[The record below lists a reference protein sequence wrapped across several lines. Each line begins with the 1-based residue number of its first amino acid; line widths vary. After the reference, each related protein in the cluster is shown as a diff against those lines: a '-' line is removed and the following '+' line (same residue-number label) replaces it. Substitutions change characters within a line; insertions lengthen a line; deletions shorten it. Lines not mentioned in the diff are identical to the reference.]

1 MIEEPE
7 SQLERRK
14 RMGESIFDAIRKGVV
29 LLDGG
34 MGTELIAHGFPQGAC
49 PETWN
54 VEKPDVVK
62 KIHQSYFAAGADVV
76 LTNSFGGNRIKL
88 EDYGVGD
95 RCYELNRAAAEIAN
109 QIKPEG
115 KFASG
120 SMGPI
125 GKFLKPVGEYEKEQ
139 FIEAYAEQ
147 ARGLS
152 DGGVDFL
159 LIETQYDLQETL
171 CALQGARNVT
181 DKPVFVT
188 LTFNRG
194 PRGYFTIMGNSVTQC
209 IEELEKEKVPVVG
222 TNCTLNSE
230 EMVDLVKII
239 RESTSLP
246 ILAQA
251 NAGKPSVSEEGEV
264 SYAQK
269 IEDYLR
275 FIPQMIE
282 NGANLIGGCC
292 GTNPEYIRRMAE
304 ILKKK

>member
-1 MIEEPE
+1 MA
-7 SQLERRK
+7 
-14 RMGESIFDAIRKGVV
+14 ESIFDAIRAGIV

-34 MGTELIAHGFPQGAC
+34 MGTELIAQGFPQGAC

-54 VEKPDVVK
+54 VERPDIVK
-62 KIHQSYFAAGADVV
+62 TIHKNYFYAGSDVV
-76 LTNSFGGNRIKL
+76 LTNSFGGSRIKL
-88 EDYGVGD
+88 DDYGEGE
-95 RCYELNRAAAEIAN
+95 RCYELNRAAAEIAS

-115 KFASG
+115 KFVAG

-125 GKFLKPVGEYEKEQ
+125 GKFLKPTGKYEREP

-147 ARGLS
+147 ARGLN

-159 LIETQYDLQETL
+159 LIETQYDLQEAL
-171 CALQGARNVT
+171 CALHGARKVT

-188 LTFNRG
+188 MTFNKG
-194 PRGYFTIMGNSVTQC
+194 PRGYFTIMGNSVAQC
-209 IEELEKEKVPVVG
+209 MQELEKEKVPVVG

-239 RESTSLP
+239 RECTSLP

-251 NAGKPSVSEEGEV
+251 NAGKPSVSEAGEV

-292 GTNPEYIRRMAE
+292 GTNPEYIKRMAE
-304 ILKKK
+304 IIKKNR

>member
-1 MIEEPE
+1 
-7 SQLERRK
+7 
-14 RMGESIFDAIRKGVV
+14 MGQSIFDAIQKGIV

-54 VEKPDVVK
+54 VEKPDIVK
-62 KIHQSYFAAGADVV
+62 KIHKSYYDAGSDVV
-76 LTNSFGGNRIKL
+76 LTNSFGGSKIKL
-88 EDYGVGD
+88 EDYGEGD
-95 RCYELNRAAAEIAN
+95 RCYGLNRAAAEIAI
-109 QIKPEG
+109 QIKREG
-115 KFASG
+115 KFVAG

-125 GKFLKPVGEYEKEQ
+125 GKFLKPAGEYEKEQ
-139 FIEAYAEQ
+139 FIDAYAEQ

-159 LIETQYDLQETL
+159 LIETQYDLQEAI
-171 CALQGARNVT
+171 CALHGARNVT
-181 DKPVFVT
+181 ENPVFVT
-188 LTFNRG
+188 MTFNRG
-194 PRGYFTIMGNSVTQC
+194 PRGYFTIMGNSVAQC
-209 IEELEKEKVPVVG
+209 IKKLEEEKVPVVG

-246 ILAQA
+246 IIAQA
-251 NAGKPSVSEEGEV
+251 NAGKPSVSGEGEV

-275 FIPQMIE
+275 FIPQMVE

-292 GTNPEYIRRMAE
+292 GTNPEYIRRMAQ
-304 ILKKK
+304 ILKKNRV